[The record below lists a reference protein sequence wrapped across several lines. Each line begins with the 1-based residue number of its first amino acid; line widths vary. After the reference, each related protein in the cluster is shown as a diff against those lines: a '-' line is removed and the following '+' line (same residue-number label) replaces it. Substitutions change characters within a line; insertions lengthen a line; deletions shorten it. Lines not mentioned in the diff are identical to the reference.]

1 MIEKKKQKIQEIEK
15 KSDKFDSEK
24 FEKSNIIKK
33 ELTLDNLDNFIDKS
47 ELASLFTELTN
58 IKSEF
63 LILKEKVK
71 KTKMNSER
79 TENNND
85 RLVFSYQNEKLLV
98 DNNRFYTRSFLVK
111 ARISEMFAILTK
123 RESLKQQDC
132 INQALY
138 DFVYRYI
145 STKKIN
151 EYLAKVKNSGVVI
164 SLYCSF
170 YLKKL
175 KGLNYLS
182 S

>member
-1 MIEKKKQKIQEIEK
+1 M
-15 KSDKFDSEK
+15 
-24 FEKSNIIKK
+24 
-33 ELTLDNLDNFIDKS
+33 DNLDNFIDKS
-47 ELASLFTELTN
+47 ELASLFTELNN

-85 RLVFSYQNEKLLV
+85 RLVFSYKNEKLLI

-145 STKKIN
+145 STKKIT